1 MNHEVRI
8 LDVRLKS
15 ASSMLP
21 FWCPLSV
28 VCFMVSATD
37 LYYSPPHTLT
47 GGRKIELL
55 TASGLLWLIL
65 WLVDVPSAPL
75 RLPPLF
81 QFIATTLFFGMND
94 RYRLPLLVDGWV
106 GRSLELRRMLLL
118 LKVLAAEKEGKKVM
132 GSLLSEFPYH
142 PWLVTFFL
150 DSYSVLIQYM
160 LCDSTQSLFALDYQ
174 VK

>member
-1 MNHEVRI
+1 
-8 LDVRLKS
+8 
-15 ASSMLP
+15 
-21 FWCPLSV
+21 
-28 VCFMVSATD
+28 
-37 LYYSPPHTLT
+37 
-47 GGRKIELL
+47 
-55 TASGLLWLIL
+55 
-65 WLVDVPSAPL
+65 
-75 RLPPLF
+75 
-81 QFIATTLFFGMND
+81 
-94 RYRLPLLVDGWV
+94 
-106 GRSLELRRMLLL
+106 MLLL